1 MKTLSLYKDVH
12 TVFIAVLFII
22 AQNRISNVHQLVTPQ
37 AKYICAVGC
46 CVAAAEVNY
55 LHAKQHGWPCLQNMT
70 SSVRGLTQKMTYC
83 FSLYEILESMYYRDN
98 RLLGCQGLKLR
109 GNWLQRDAKVT
120 FSGDANCYI
129 VILMDVIQLNTFVKT
144 HWLVH
149 LKLGCFILYINYT
162 SLKFIKKSHRSFHI
176 LLQYL

>member
-22 AQNRISNVHQLVTPQ
+22 AQNRISNVQQLVTPQ

-109 GNWLQRDAKVT
+109 GNWLLRDSKVT

-162 SLKFIKKSHRSFHI
+162 SLKFIKKSQRSFHI